1 MNKPWSM
8 TVTDILRELDVT
20 RSAGL
25 TTKQAERLLERH
37 GRNELA
43 GKERESLL
51 SRFLAQ
57 MKDPMIL
64 VLLAAALLSLVTS
77 GGEDW
82 VEAVIKIWRL
92 ASSRIAIL
100 NKRTNY
106 CLKLLITTK

>member
-8 TVTDILRELDVT
+8 TVTDILRELEVT

-77 GGEDW
+77 GGADW
-82 VEAVIKIWRL
+82 VEAVIIRWAKE
-92 ASSRIAIL
+92 ASTCWALRSRIFW
-100 NKRTNY
+100 RFTSR
-106 CLKLLITTK
+106 